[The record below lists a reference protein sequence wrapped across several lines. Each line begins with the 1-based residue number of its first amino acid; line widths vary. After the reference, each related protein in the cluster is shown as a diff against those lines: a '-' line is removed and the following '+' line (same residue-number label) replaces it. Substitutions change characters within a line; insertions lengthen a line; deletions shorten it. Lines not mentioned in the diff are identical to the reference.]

1 MPRATNAPARLRR
14 RKRILK
20 AAKGYYGAR
29 SKRLRTASDAVDRA
43 LASAFK
49 DRKRK
54 KREFRRLW
62 ITRISAACRMRDISY
77 SRFMNGL
84 KKASVEVNRKM
95 LSEIAICDAE
105 AFDELVQA
113 ALEAK

>member
-62 ITRISAACRMRDISY
+62 ITRINAACRMRDISY

>member
-1 MPRATNAPARLRR
+1 MPRSTIAPARRRR

-29 SKRLRTASDAVDRA
+29 SKRLRSASDAVDRA
-43 LASAFK
+43 LANAFK

-62 ITRISAACRMRDISY
+62 ITRVSAACRMRDISY

-84 KKASVEVNRKM
+84 KKASVEINRKM
-95 LSEIAICDAE
+95 LSEIAISDAA
-105 AFDELVQA
+105 AFDQLVQT
-113 ALEAK
+113 ALKAK